1 LHAAPVGERAVRP
14 CATPSIDWPKLAAMW
29 YSPRMFEY
37 IFDQARQLLDNIR
50 QETTERGL
58 MPLLEPVAPFNQ
70 SPLLLPIVIAGSL
83 ISLIFLSG
91 LAIGAF
97 ATLFTALLALYLLL
111 SEVFGVSLE
120 FHPFQA

>member
-1 LHAAPVGERAVRP
+1 
-14 CATPSIDWPKLAAMW
+14 MW
-29 YSPRMFEY
+29 YSGRMFEY
-37 IFDQARQLLDNIR
+37 LYAQARQLLENIR
-50 QETTERGL
+50 QETNERGL

>member
-1 LHAAPVGERAVRP
+1 
-14 CATPSIDWPKLAAMW
+14 
-29 YSPRMFEY
+29 MFEY
-37 IFDQARQLLDNIR
+37 LYDQATQLLENLR

-70 SPLLLPIVIAGSL
+70 SPLLLPLVVAGSL

-91 LAIGAF
+91 IAIGAF
-97 ATLFTALLALYLLL
+97 AALFTALLALYLLL

-120 FHPFQA
+120 FQPFPG

>member
-1 LHAAPVGERAVRP
+1 
-14 CATPSIDWPKLAAMW
+14 
-29 YSPRMFEY
+29 MFEY
-37 IFDQARQLLDNIR
+37 LYDQARQLLDNIR

-70 SPLLLPIVIAGSL
+70 SPLLLPLVVAGSL

-91 LAIGAF
+91 IAIGAF
-97 ATLFTALLALYLLL
+97 AALFTALLALYLVL

-120 FHPFQA
+120 FHPFPS

>member
-1 LHAAPVGERAVRP
+1 ML
-14 CATPSIDWPKLAAMW
+14 
-29 YSPRMFEY
+29 EY
-37 IFDQARQLLDNIR
+37 IYDQARQLLDNIR

-70 SPLLLPIVIAGSL
+70 SPLLLPLIVAGSL

-91 LAIGAF
+91 IAIGAF
-97 ATLFTALLALYLLL
+97 AALFTALLALYLLL

-120 FHPFQA
+120 FHPFPA

>member
-1 LHAAPVGERAVRP
+1 ML
-14 CATPSIDWPKLAAMW
+14 
-29 YSPRMFEY
+29 EY
-37 IFDQARQLLDNIR
+37 IYDQARQLLDNLR

-70 SPLLLPIVIAGSL
+70 SPLLLPLVVAGSL

-91 LAIGAF
+91 IAIGAF
-97 ATLFTALLALYLLL
+97 AALFTALLALYLLL

-120 FHPFQA
+120 FHPFPG

>member
-1 LHAAPVGERAVRP
+1 
-14 CATPSIDWPKLAAMW
+14 
-29 YSPRMFEY
+29 MFEY
-37 IFDQARQLLDNIR
+37 LYEQARQLLENIR
-50 QETTERGL
+50 PETNERGL

-70 SPLLLPIVIAGSL
+70 SPLLLPIVVVGSL

>member
-1 LHAAPVGERAVRP
+1 
-14 CATPSIDWPKLAAMW
+14 
-29 YSPRMFEY
+29 MFEY
-37 IFDQARQLLDNIR
+37 LYDQARQLLENIR
-50 QETTERGL
+50 QETNERGL

>member
-1 LHAAPVGERAVRP
+1 V
-14 CATPSIDWPKLAAMW
+14 
-29 YSPRMFEY
+29 FEY
-37 IFDQARQLLDNIR
+37 IYDQARQLLENLR

-58 MPLLEPVAPFNQ
+58 MPLLEPVAPFNR
-70 SPLLLPIVIAGSL
+70 SPLLLPLVIAGSL

-120 FHPFQA
+120 FHPFPA